1 MRMASSALGADI
13 QNAELRLARLVG
25 WGPRQCVVAP
35 AGAHRPAPA
44 GCTAR
49 FRLFFRA
56 LVVGVFRRFSL
67 HSLEGVDG
75 LPSSAGLDKIMQHAM
90 RRLAQEDQ
98 IMSESPLIIAFI
110 LFLSILVCIFYVY
123 LIKVGALG
131 KYAHL
136 SWF

>member
-1 MRMASSALGADI
+1 MQNCALPAWWGGGQGSALWH
-13 QNAELRLARLVG
+13 QR
-25 WGPRQCVVAP
+25 AP
-35 AGAHRPAPA
+35 IGQRRPAPHDL
-44 GCTAR
+44 G
-49 FRLFFRA
+49 FFFRA